1 MNKLQSE
8 TRRHFL
14 KKLALGVGSAS
25 ILATQSKLQLMQSA
39 MAMSSDYSGLS
50 DHKSLVCVFLF
61 GGNDSHNML
70 VPYEQDAYNQYRSVR
85 SDLAINRDSLLPLKG
100 NEYAL
105 HPSMPELQTLFNQDK
120 LAVMGNVGS
129 LIEPTSRI
137 NYQNESVQL
146 PADLFSHNHQQEFW
160 ETGTTATGSTR
171 QPGWGG
177 RMTDM
182 LISANADQNFPA
194 LFSVSGN
201 SVWQRGEKSLD
212 FVLNPNSGVEQIK
225 AFTDKSWPRYKRS
238 RIAAW
243 QKILQQSSSSLLN
256 QQLSNAYIRAD
267 ERVSYLVDHYA
278 LAPELTTVFPE
289 EGSFGKQLS
298 TVAKMISIRENL
310 GMKRQI
316 FFVGLGGWDT
326 HGNQLVDHAERLAT
340 LNKGLHSFY
349 KATEELNV
357 QDSVTTFTASEFGRS
372 LSINGDGTDH
382 AWAGHQL
389 VMGGA
394 VNGGTIHG
402 EMPQLILDGPDDAQ
416 DTGRLIPKQSVDQY
430 GATLGKWMGMSNSDL
445 LDIFPNL
452 SNFNQYDLGFMS

>member
-146 PADLFSHNHQQEFW
+146 PADLFSHNH
-160 ETGTTATGSTR
+160 R
-171 QPGWGG
+171 G

-238 RIAAW
+238 RIA
-243 QKILQQSSSSLLN
+243 SSKNDFYSRKLRHEA
-256 QQLSNAYIRAD
+256 SNF
-267 ERVSYLVDHYA
+267 LC
-278 LAPELTTVFPE
+278 
-289 EGSFGKQLS
+289 
-298 TVAKMISIRENL
+298 
-310 GMKRQI
+310 
-316 FFVGLGGWDT
+316 
-326 HGNQLVDHAERLAT
+326 
-340 LNKGLHSFY
+340 
-349 KATEELNV
+349 
-357 QDSVTTFTASEFGRS
+357 
-372 LSINGDGTDH
+372 
-382 AWAGHQL
+382 WAGW
-389 VMGGA
+389 
-394 VNGGTIHG
+394 
-402 EMPQLILDGPDDAQ
+402 
-416 DTGRLIPKQSVDQY
+416 
-430 GATLGKWMGMSNSDL
+430 LGYSWQPISRSCRETSD
-445 LDIFPNL
+445 
-452 SNFNQYDLGFMS
+452 SE